1 MWVKGI
7 KILFSVILSNTSS
20 SVTTQIVSPSAH
32 TWGCPQS
39 VCKSFQSYRP
49 PLSQR
54 NLLSHENVPHFK
66 HLFSLLQHAFYHI
79 FPLPRIPRPSPPL
92 MGLLFIFDDFAAGSR
107 CHLLPERF
115 LDSLDQSILSLGSP
129 VVSAKWPNLFT
140 WQIHTAQFRV
150 YILRVKASPS
160 VPSTGASTQNVC
172 GGCMKE
178 LQGEKEPGL

>member
-20 SVTTQIVSPSAH
+20 SVTTQILSPSAH

-54 NLLSHENVPHFK
+54 NLLSHENMPHFK
-66 HLFSLLQHAFYHI
+66 HLFTVSQHAFYHI

-92 MGLLFIFDDFAAGSR
+92 MGLLFIFDDFAAGSDATST
-107 CHLLPERF
+107 LNA
-115 LDSLDQSILSLGSP
+115 SL
-129 VVSAKWPNLFT
+129 
-140 WQIHTAQFRV
+140 
-150 YILRVKASPS
+150 ILRTKVSFLLEARWRLLNGLTYSRGK
-160 VPSTGASTQNVC
+160 STLHNLRCISY
-172 GGCMKE
+172 E
-178 LQGEKEPGL
+178 LKPLLQFLALGFPRRMCVVDA